1 MSWVD
6 AIKEYAKESGKFSI
20 PKKDSPEYAKIKAI
34 QERLSVAV
42 KEGPA
47 VVAKPT
53 KKTKAVKVPNVV
65 EVLPVVAE
73 IAEAKPVVKRVKAV
87 KAVKVENDPYV
98 MEDEPV
104 AVEEPVKIK
113 RVRKTVE
120 KVANVVE
127 AKPDVVVV
135 AAPVEV
141 KRKGPKLVDRGMR
154 IANTPITLSFE

>member
-20 PKKDSPEYAKIKAI
+20 PKKDSPEYAKVKAI

-47 VVAKPT
+47 VVAKP
-53 KKTKAVKVPNVV
+53 KKAKAVKVPNAV
-65 EVLPVVAE
+65 EALPVVAE
-73 IAEAKPVVKRVKAV
+73 VVEVKPVVKAKKV
-87 KAVKVENDPYV
+87 KAVKVANDPYA
-98 MEDEPV
+98 MGEEPV
-104 AVEEPVKIK
+104 VVEEPVKIK

-120 KVANVVE
+120 KVANVIG
-127 AKPDVVVV
+127 AKPDVVQV
-135 AAPVEV
+135 APVEV

-154 IANTPITLSFE
+154 VDNTPTTLTFE